1 MSFIQIQGIIFFSII
16 LFSIM
21 CGKKGTLI
29 ASIIWIVETIII
41 YKTSRSNYLQV
52 ICVSL
57 SFQIICQTAHC
68 QAGLMCLY
76 HTTKEDSS
84 RRSE

>member
-16 LFSIM
+16 IFSIM
-21 CGKKGTLI
+21 CGKNGTLI

-57 SFQIICQTAHC
+57 SFQIGMIVAIIRDFIVKKMKKTINKD
-68 QAGLMCLY
+68 LN
-76 HTTKEDSS
+76 
-84 RRSE
+84 